1 MAGEPGER
9 RGAHG
14 STGEGAQPGPPPPN
28 THPGGEHPE
37 RAQRGRGGG
46 STRCRLLPG
55 VCGVLTGGGMAA
67 WGVRGMAVLWGCYGG
82 GNCTGRCA
90 EFGDFWGVAS
100 HLEVLRAR
108 LFGEVHCTRRSTEHG
123 FFLGG
128 ALHPELYRAW
138 WVLGGWH
145 HTLSYTDHSIF
156 WGWHHNPKPPRA
168 WQSLRAACTAP
179 RAVAGDFWGGSLAP

>member
-14 STGEGAQPGPPPPN
+14 STGEGAQPGPPLSPQHTP
-28 THPGGEHPE
+28 
-37 RAQRGRGGG
+37 RGGAPGEGAARPWWWLHEVPAAPRGLRGVSGGWDG
-46 STRCRLLPG
+46 SMGCAGHGG
-55 VCGVLTGGGMAA
+55 VMGGGVAPGDVQSLGIFGG
-67 WGVRGMAVLWGCYGG
+67 WHRTLRCSGHGCL
-82 GNCTGRCA
+82 GRCIA
-90 EFGDFWGVAS
+90 PGDLQSMVFFG
-100 HLEVLRAR
+100 
-108 LFGEVHCTRRSTEHG
+108 
-123 FFLGG
+123 GG